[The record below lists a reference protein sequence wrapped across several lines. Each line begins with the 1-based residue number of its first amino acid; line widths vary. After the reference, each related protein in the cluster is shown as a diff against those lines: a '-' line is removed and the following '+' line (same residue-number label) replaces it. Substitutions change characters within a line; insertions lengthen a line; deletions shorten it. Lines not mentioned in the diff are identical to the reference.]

1 LHDPDPDPQ
10 HCLVHLLSIWN
21 AIAKSATKIS
31 KGAMNKVGT
40 GFQQRS
46 ELFLVF
52 LECSINRKRR
62 NKCST
67 PLKIAPQISRHHEDF
82 FARNWHIS
90 PKISAPLFT

>member
-1 LHDPDPDPQ
+1 
-10 HCLVHLLSIWN
+10 LSIWN
-21 AIAKSATKIS
+21 AIAKIATKIS

-40 GFQQRS
+40 S
-46 ELFLVF
+46 FLVF

-67 PLKIAPQISRHHEDF
+67 PLKIAPQISLHHEDF

-90 PKISAPLFT
+90 PKISASLFT